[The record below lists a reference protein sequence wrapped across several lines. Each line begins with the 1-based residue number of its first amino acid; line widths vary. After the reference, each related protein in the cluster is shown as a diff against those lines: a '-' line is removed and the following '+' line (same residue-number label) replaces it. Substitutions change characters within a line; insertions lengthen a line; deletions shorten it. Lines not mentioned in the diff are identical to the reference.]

1 MIIAMSK
8 GRLAQMAGISSST
21 LARYLNSGMIY
32 DKLVA
37 ETGCCKSRKLPR
49 PPQVGCKKF

>member
-37 ETGCCKSRKLPR
+37 ETGYCKIPETHQAPAGGL
-49 PPQVGCKKF
+49 